1 MFLGVAGGSASN
13 SMDAKCK
20 RELAPRRSIDVS
32 DIIIVTKLKVVHFLE
47 VHKLVMNDY
56 MYNIH

>member
-1 MFLGVAGGSASN
+1 MLVIRWMPSV
-13 SMDAKCK
+13 
-20 RELAPRRSIDVS
+20 RELAPRRSMDVS